1 MNPSDKIRLLVI
13 EDNATLVV
21 AALRNFF
28 RPDRDQ
34 IEIFEAFD
42 GVDKAV
48 NAVSADQFDLVLL
61 DLMIPGST
69 PKENMLT
76 LHHHFPQKPVVIYSS
91 LDSDIWRRRMMVLGA
106 HGYVHKNDGRDR
118 LKKVIS
124 DAVAGKTTFSLASGN
139 APAEEDTTGEIMD
152 LALTVLEKKIVS
164 LVADG
169 MGYKEIAAALN
180 TQTDAIET
188 TLKRLRKKH
197 NAKTTPQLI
206 YRLSE
211 KGLV

>member
-13 EDNATLVV
+13 EDNATLVL

-34 IEIFEAFD
+34 IEIFGAFD
-42 GVDKAV
+42 SVDKAV

-69 PKENMLT
+69 PKENMLA

-91 LDSDIWRRRMMVLGA
+91 LDSDIWQRRMMVLGA
-106 HGYVHKNDGRDR
+106 QGYVHKNDGRDR

-124 DAVAGKTTFSLASGN
+124 EAVAGKSTFSLASGN
-139 APAEEDTTGEIMD
+139 APEEEDSPGEILD

-164 LVADG
+164 MVIDG
-169 MGYKEIAAALN
+169 MGYKEIAKALN
-180 TQTDAIET
+180 TQTDTIET

-197 NAKTTPQLI
+197 LAKTTPQLI

>member
-1 MNPSDKIRLLVI
+1 MLVI

-34 IEIFEAFD
+34 IEIFGAFD
-42 GVDKAV
+42 SVDKAMD
-48 NAVSADQFDLVLL
+48 AVSADQFDLVLL

-69 PKENMLT
+69 PKENMLA

-91 LDSDIWRRRMMVLGA
+91 LDSDIWQRRMMVLGA
-106 HGYVHKNDGRDR
+106 QGYVHKNDGRDR

-124 DAVAGKTTFSLASGN
+124 EAVAGKSTFSLASGN
-139 APAEEDTTGEIMD
+139 APEEEDSPGEILD

-164 LVADG
+164 MVIDG
-169 MGYKEIAAALN
+169 MGYKEIAKALN
-180 TQTDAIET
+180 TQTDTIET

-197 NAKTTPQLI
+197 LAKTTPQLI